1 MSEAVPLLRGVR
13 GVFNIKLFYF
23 YNQPTMK
30 QILLLLFLCLSANAQ
45 EKFTVY
51 FNLDIA
57 ETNDPSGEKL
67 SDWIAKNPGAKI
79 QKIYGYTDRQG
90 DEAYN
95 QDLSEKRVKYVYEQ
109 LKTANINVE
118 NVEQKGFGESEST
131 ALNNARDRKVVIYF
145 SKDLTKQVSTAKVG
159 DKIRLDNVNF
169 HKNSDVVLDSSK
181 PVMDELLKIMKAN
194 PKLKIQIQG
203 HVCCM
208 PETTAKI
215 SEKRAKTVYN
225 FLVKNGINKNR
236 LSFTSFGSTR
246 PVYPIP
252 EQTEEERIANR
263 RVEIEI
269 VAN

>member
-1 MSEAVPLLRGVR
+1 M
-13 GVFNIKLFYF
+13 K
-23 YNQPTMK
+23 PT
-30 QILLLLFLCLSANAQ
+30 LLLLFFFCLSANAQ

-51 FNLDIA
+51 FNLDVA
-57 ETNDPSGEKL
+57 EANDPSGEKL
-67 SDWIAKNPGAKI
+67 SDWIAKNPLAHI
-79 QKIYGYTDRQG
+79 QKIYGYTDQQG
-90 DEAYN
+90 DETYN
-95 QDLSEKRVKYVYEQ
+95 QGLSEKRVKYVYEQ
-109 LKTANINVE
+109 LKAANINVE
-118 NVEQKGFGESEST
+118 SAEEKGFGESEST
-131 ALNNARDRKVVIYF
+131 ALNNSRDRKVVIYF
-145 SKDLTKQVSTAKVG
+145 AKPAIQPVPAAPDLTKQVSDAKVG

-169 HKNSDVVLDSSK
+169 HKNSDVVLDTSK

-208 PETTAKI
+208 AETTAKI

-225 FLVKNGINKNR
+225 FLVKKGINKNR
-236 LSFTSFGSTR
+236 LSYTSFGNTR
-246 PVYPIP
+246 PIYSIP